1 MGLSTSSAS
10 SGTSRR
16 PKKLR
21 PRARG
26 RSLKTFYF
34 RLRTLAV
41 GILILVLGKSGIR
54 VTEKTADRIW
64 LKFGYVIVRP
74 RYSGGRHREN
84 QFLLTEFF
92 LQAPKVGKSPK
103 SLFLALIFFLK
114 IHPEAPLGF
123 GTLKFGMNMLIA
135 CI

>member
-1 MGLSTSSAS
+1 MGFWTSSAS

-54 VTEKTADRIW
+54 STEKTADRIW

-74 RYSGGRHREN
+74 RYSGGRDHQIQNRSGR
-84 QFLLTEFF
+84 FLTIGDLRFDSGHF
-92 LQAPKVGKSPK
+92 GH
-103 SLFLALIFFLK
+103 IFFWK
-114 IHPEAPLGF
+114 IHHKSKLGL
-123 GTLKFGMNMLIA
+123 GTLKFGMNIPVK